1 MICAP
6 VIIPTLCR
14 YEHFK
19 RCIESLSHC
28 TNAEHTEVYVGLDY
42 PAKET
47 HWDGYNKI
55 RDYLAHCGDLG
66 FKKIIVIKRDR
77 NYGIGENG
85 NYDTLRRFILT
96 KYDTYIST
104 EDDNIFAPCFL
115 DFMNKSLIFY
125 KNDPKISS
133 VSGYLQYHIKYSSE
147 GNGVYLTPFVTAWGM
162 GHWKHKEM
170 DLCQRNEFAIQ
181 LFKSIKWRFQIWKFS
196 PNLYRMMC
204 NMVFCNKMWGDVSYS
219 IYNMHKQQYQIRPQC
234 NLVRNNGFD
243 NSGQNCSNSKYN
255 DYATQQISSMLSYPS
270 VQSKR
275 DMPWHVFFFY
285 NIGKN
290 TFMALWRALKD
301 LIYVINPT
309 LLSHIYYEHKQ
320 S

>member
-1 MICAP
+1 
-6 VIIPTLCR
+6 
-14 YEHFK
+14 
-19 RCIESLSHC
+19 
-28 TNAEHTEVYVGLDY
+28 
-42 PAKET
+42 
-47 HWDGYNKI
+47 
-55 RDYLAHCGDLG
+55 
-66 FKKIIVIKRDR
+66 
-77 NYGIGENG
+77 
-85 NYDTLRRFILT
+85 
-96 KYDTYIST
+96 
-104 EDDNIFAPCFL
+104 
-115 DFMNKSLIFY
+115 
-125 KNDPKISS
+125 
-133 VSGYLQYHIKYSSE
+133 
-147 GNGVYLTPFVTAWGM
+147 
-162 GHWKHKEM
+162 
-170 DLCQRNEFAIQ
+170 
-181 LFKSIKWRFQIWKFS
+181 
-196 PNLYRMMC
+196 
-204 NMVFCNKMWGDVSYS
+204 
-219 IYNMHKQQYQIRPQC
+219 MHKQQYQIRPQC

>member
-196 PNLYRMMC
+196 PNLCGEMC
-204 NMVFCNKMWGDVSYS
+204 HTLYTICINNNTKYARSVIWLEITVLIIVDK
-219 IYNMHKQQYQIRPQC
+219 IAQILNIMIMLPSRLAQC
-234 NLVRNNGFD
+234 
-243 NSGQNCSNSKYN
+243 
-255 DYATQQISSMLSYPS
+255 
-270 VQSKR
+270 
-275 DMPWHVFFFY
+275 
-285 NIGKN
+285 
-290 TFMALWRALKD
+290 
-301 LIYVINPT
+301 
-309 LLSHIYYEHKQ
+309 SHILPYNQNGICHGMCF
-320 S
+320 SFII